1 MHILMINQFFYPDR
15 AATAQFL
22 TELCEDLARDHDVT
36 VVAGF
41 PSYNPSFRVE
51 AKGLLTR
58 ESYNGIAIIRPYST
72 SFHRQK
78 GMIWRYINYLTFF
91 IGSLIGCLSVREPDL
106 VVCMSDPPVIGLIA
120 WITSRIKRAPFIH
133 ICQDLFPQN
142 AIATGYITNK
152 GVVYVLEHL
161 IRFMLRRPTHVVAIG
176 EAMKKT
182 LRTKGVPDDRLT
194 VIHNWA
200 DTDLIVPESK
210 SNPFSATYHLEDR
223 FVVMHS
229 GNVGAN
235 SRLEKL
241 IEAADRLKDYVDIQF
256 VIIGDGIA
264 KARLVHMAQE
274 LGLSNV
280 LFLPYQPK
288 EMLRYSLSSADV
300 SLVSMIDGLTG
311 YVIPS
316 KLYGIMASGR
326 PVIAA
331 VNPACETAEIIR
343 EAQCGLIVRP
353 GSVDELVE
361 TILEFYNNRHLIPTH
376 GANGRRCV
384 ERMYSRRTSVSKYIS
399 LVEGLVSRK
408 GDVIAS

>member
-1 MHILMINQFFYPDR
+1 MHILMINQYFYPDR
-15 AATAQFL
+15 AATAQLL

-51 AKGLLTR
+51 AKRLLTR
-58 ESYNGIAIIRPYST
+58 DSYNGVAIIRPYST
-72 SFHRQK
+72 SFPRQK

-91 IGSLIGCLSVREPDL
+91 IGSLIGCLAVREPDL
-106 VVCMSDPPVIGLIA
+106 VVCMSDPPLIGLVA
-120 WITSRIKRAPFIH
+120 WIVSRVKRAPFVY
-133 ICQDLFPQN
+133 ICQDVFPQF
-142 AIATGYITNK
+142 AVATGNITNRR
-152 GVVYVLEHL
+152 VVYVLEL
-161 IRFMLRRPTHVVAIG
+161 LSRFMLQRPTHVVAIG
-176 EAMKKT
+176 EGMEKS
-182 LRTKGVPDDRLT
+182 LRTKGVPDDRMT
-194 VIHNWA
+194 VTHNWA
-200 DTDLIVPESK
+200 DTDLIVPEPK
-210 SNPFSATYHLEDR
+210 RNRFSISHHLDDK

-235 SRLEKL
+235 QMLEKL
-241 IEAADRLKDYVDIQF
+241 VEAADRLRGYGDIRF
-256 VIIGDGIA
+256 VVIGDGIA
-264 KARLVHMAQE
+264 KARLVRMAEE